1 MAMSMGG
8 AGGARI
14 DINMTPL
21 IDVLLVLLI
30 IFMVITPLTPH
41 GLEALAPQ
49 PPPPNQPPPDP
60 SQDRTVV
67 IVIEKD
73 KSNASISMKLNQDPI
88 EERLLGARLQEVF
101 KTRAE
106 RVVFVKGD
114 PDLDFANVARAIDI
128 AKGVGIDKIGLIT
141 PNAGVYLA
149 TAYMMQWIPGAES
162 PENAEF
168 ASKAKAEF
176 LKVLDKDAGDKVA
189 LAYLAS
195 LAYNSAQSMTPDK
208 KLEALNEAIM
218 W

>member
-1 MAMSMGG
+1 MAMGVGG
-8 AGGARI
+8 AGEYKS
-14 DINMTPL
+14 DINITPL
-21 IDVLLVLLI
+21 VDVVLVLLI

-73 KSNASISMKLNQDPI
+73 RSMKLNQDPI
-88 EERLLGARLQEVF
+88 DERLLGPRLQEVF

-114 PDLDFANVARAIDI
+114 PDLDFSVVARAIDI

-141 PNAGVYLA
+141 PKIELG
-149 TAYMMQWIPGAES
+149 Q
-162 PENAEF
+162 
-168 ASKAKAEF
+168 
-176 LKVLDKDAGDKVA
+176 
-189 LAYLAS
+189 
-195 LAYNSAQSMTPDK
+195 
-208 KLEALNEAIM
+208 
-218 W
+218 